1 MKSLPLIFL
10 LIVQIS
16 LFSCKKDEPVP
27 VKGEEVLTS
36 NKTISGQ
43 TYYVT
48 GFSFATASQVKY
60 TVGGTESADI
70 ILNEMIDQ
78 YGVPYDVYMS
88 SPSNY
93 EAFKLYDTFQTAQ
106 EAESAFTAY
115 RTVDVTSFSDK
126 TGSLAP
132 NTIYTYKSK
141 DNKYAKLLIKN
152 VKLIQTSGV
161 QPFFSVS
168 IKWQFQANGTT
179 SFY

>member
-1 MKSLPLIFL
+1 MKSLPFILL
-10 LIVQIS
+10 LIAQIS

-36 NKTISGQ
+36 NKSVSGQ
-43 TYYVT
+43 TYSVT

-60 TVGGTESADI
+60 TLGGTESVDI

-78 YGVPYDVYMS
+78 FGVPYDVYLS

-93 EAFKLYDTFQTAQ
+93 EAFKLYGTYQTAQ

-115 RTVDVTSFSDK
+115 RTIDATSFSDK
-126 TGSLAP
+126 TGGLTP

-141 DNKYAKLLIKN
+141 DNKYAKILIMN
-152 VKLIQTSGV
+152 VKLIETSGV
-161 QPFFSVS
+161 TPFFSIS
-168 IKWQFQANGTT
+168 LKWAFQPDGTT